1 MWNSPIRYGIMIRN
15 NIIISLFIFTALAAA
30 SIAHAKEGDTI
41 RIDWQAI
48 EDAKG
53 YTVEVTAID
62 GKKVLEKTVTE
73 NFIELSLPPGS
84 YRVRIGTLNIFDK
97 LSSWSDWEE
106 IRVLRGKPYRFRF
119 PDVRWRISAGAA
131 YNQILVPWNKY
142 FDPSYA
148 GGMLRV
154 GLSAEKGF
162 FSLAWIEADA
172 GYLKLDA
179 ASLSYPRNLKA
190 ELLWGGGNLLYVTGF
205 KFPLNL
211 VVRAGAGA
219 ARTSMSFTA
228 KRTINAET
236 TYPSLSPSSI
246 DLYARG
252 GIAMEWRFYKGLFL
266 EIGADYTRIFYTG
279 KDLSMVRCT
288 ALAGIVW

>member
-1 MWNSPIRYGIMIRN
+1 MRDLTVRHCIALFFF
-15 NIIISLFIFTALAAA
+15 IIAALIAAPV
-30 SIAHAKEGDTI
+30 AHAKEGNTI
-41 RIDWQAI
+41 RIDWKAI

-53 YTVEVTAID
+53 YAVEVTAID
-62 GKKVLEKTVTE
+62 GKKVLEKKVSE
-73 NFIELSLPPGS
+73 NFIELSLPPGT

-119 PDVRWRISAGAA
+119 PDVRWRISAGGA
-131 YNQILVPWNKY
+131 YNLILVPWDKY

-190 ELLWGGGNLLYVTGF
+190 ELLWAGGNLLYVTGF

-228 KRTINAET
+228 KRTVNAET

-246 DLYARG
+246 DIYARG
-252 GIAMEWRFYKGLFL
+252 GLALEWRFYKGLFL
-266 EIGADYTRIFYTG
+266 EVGADYTRIFYTG
-279 KDLSMVRCT
+279 KDLSMVRGT
-288 ALAGIVW
+288 ALVGIVW